1 MQSDNHTSA
10 TQGRDLTI
18 LRLSEVLRMTGLS
31 KTVLY
36 NACRTGDFPQ
46 QVRVMS
52 NRATWLRSEVE
63 EWIQRKAEARRA
75 A

>member
-1 MQSDNHTSA
+1 
-10 TQGRDLTI
+10 
-18 LRLSEVLRMTGLS
+18 VLRMTGLS